1 VLAEVAESSK
11 QTRHRQTKKSPL
23 VVEDSDED
31 QAPPPSKRKRGS
43 KADAKG
49 KHKAPVG
56 EASGIDLPWAIRMV
70 QLLWQ
75 QVASQSD
82 ALLEMT
88 LTISRLEDI
97 LGHC

>member
-1 VLAEVAESSK
+1 
-11 QTRHRQTKKSPL
+11 L

-31 QAPPPSKRKRGS
+31 QAPPPSKRKHGS

-49 KHKAPVG
+49 KHKAPVS
-56 EASGIDLPWAIRMV
+56 EPSGIDLPWAIWTV
-70 QLLWQ
+70 QLLRQ

-82 ALLEMT
+82 VLLEMT
-88 LTISRLEDI
+88 LAISRLGDI